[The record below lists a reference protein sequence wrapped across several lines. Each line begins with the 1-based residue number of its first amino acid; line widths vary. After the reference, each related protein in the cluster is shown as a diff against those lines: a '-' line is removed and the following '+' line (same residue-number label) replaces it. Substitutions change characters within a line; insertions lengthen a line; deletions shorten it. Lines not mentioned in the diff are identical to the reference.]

1 MLTFEKIMELYREEK
16 KSDTKLQKMPED
28 FLLEA
33 SEYLKGSDETIK
45 RVISD
50 LMFSRQQ
57 KILKMALLSVR
68 TESLSKPANLMAC
81 EENLFAEILNTLKS
95 FRSRMVNLEGM
106 MKHMPEISLENDAE
120 SSVSPALETMQSPQP
135 LPTAQKTE
143 TDGFCLIKETM
154 PSFMGTDMKTYHLK
168 KGDKVYLPKDMREFL
183 EKKGIC
189 ERLN

>member
-68 TESLSKPANLMAC
+68 TDSLSKPANLMAG
-81 EENLFAEILNTLKS
+81 EESLFAEILSTLKS
-95 FRSRMVNLEGM
+95 FRSRMANLEGAI
-106 MKHMPEISLENDAE
+106 KQMPEVSLEDVE
-120 SSVSPALETMQSPQP
+120 SPNLPEPASAAQ
-135 LPTAQKTE
+135 LPDSQKTE

-154 PSFMGTDMKTYHLK
+154 QSFMGTDMKTYHLK